1 MVNCSFTTG
10 NCIRSVTDV
19 SRGNFPVLNI
29 HEYVKK
35 KKKTDEAPMT
45 FNVPT
50 WKGVLMPRCKSQLE
64 HCVEVMIKFL
74 PMNCVTFPFILVT
87 FVTCDLALVNTVC

>member
-1 MVNCSFTTG
+1 
-10 NCIRSVTDV
+10 
-19 SRGNFPVLNI
+19 
-29 HEYVKK
+29 
-35 KKKTDEAPMT
+35 MT

-50 WKGVLMPRCKSQLE
+50 WKDVLMPRCKSQLE

-87 FVTCDLALVNTVC
+87 FVTCDPALVNTVC